1 MGEEVG
7 SNPEVDEQSGSERG
21 VILLIDDDPGIR
33 KALTAVLKRR
43 GHLVMTAGNATE
55 GLQFIEDS
63 PVDLV
68 LSDIQMPGM
77 TGLELLPRIKR
88 MRPETE
94 VIMMTGFGTVERAVE
109 ALKEGAY
116 DFLTKPFED
125 IEAVERVVDK
135 ALERGRLL
143 AKASGLQSRLEL
155 EVGERFEGIVGSSRA
170 MRSVYEL
177 IDSVSGADAHVLIR
191 GESGTGKE
199 LVAKALHYRSPRR
212 SRPFV
217 VINCSALT
225 ETLLESELFGHV
237 KGAFTGATAH
247 KRGLFE
253 EAHRG
258 TLFLDEIGDVS
269 PIVQVKMLRAVQEG
283 EIRRVGSN
291 ENIRV
296 DVRVLAATNRNLE
309 EAMASGE
316 FREDLYY
323 RLNVIGIRLP
333 PLRERVEDVPLL
345 AHHFLQ
351 KYAGR
356 MSREI
361 SDFAEDVMDVLQTY
375 RWPGNVRELEN
386 VVERAV
392 VLTREGQVQKAA
404 LPDRLR
410 SDDFLRNASATHY
423 GELEFRKAKSLAVN
437 LFERRYMQALLTAC
451 DGNVS
456 EASRRAGMDRSNF
469 RRILKKHDIQ
479 A

>member
-1 MGEEVG
+1 MVD
-7 SNPEVDEQSGSERG
+7 NPEMKPHGDTGEGTERG
-21 VILLIDDDPGIR
+21 VILLIDDDPVVR

-43 GHLVMTAGNATE
+43 GHLVMTASNAAE
-55 GLQFIEDS
+55 GLQFVEDS
-63 PVDLV
+63 AVDLV

-88 MRPETE
+88 VRPETE

-109 ALKEGAY
+109 ALKQGAY
-116 DFLTKPFED
+116 DFLTKPFDD

-135 ALERGRLL
+135 ALERGRLV

-155 EVGERFEGIVGSSRA
+155 EVGDQFEGIVGNSRA
-170 MRSVYEL
+170 MRSVYEM

-199 LVAKALHYRSPRR
+199 LVAKALHYRSPRKA
-212 SRPFV
+212 RPFV

-237 KGAFTGATAH
+237 KGAFTGATGH

-269 PIVQVKMLRAVQEG
+269 PMVQVKLLRAVQEG

-291 ENIRV
+291 ENILV
-296 DVRVLAATNRNLE
+296 DVRVLAATNRDLE
-309 EAMASGE
+309 AAMASGE

-323 RLNVIGIRLP
+323 RLNVIGVDLP

-351 KYAGR
+351 KYTDR
-356 MSREI
+356 MNRNLEGFS
-361 SDFAEDVMDVLQTY
+361 EDVMEILQTY

-386 VVERAV
+386 IVERSV
-392 VLTREGQVQKAA
+392 VLTREGGITSAS
-404 LPDRLR
+404 LPERLR
-410 SDDFLRNASATHY
+410 SNDFLRNASVTSY
-423 GELEFRKAKSLAVN
+423 GELEFRKAKVLAVN
-437 LFERRYMQALLTAC
+437 LFERRYMQALLTSC

-469 RRILKKHDIQ
+469 RRILKKHDISL
-479 A
+479 